1 MLATILKMK
10 KELTDIERVRLK
22 NLRKLFEQRDT
33 TIAAFAIAMQE
44 HDTSMSSILSGN
56 LSIGPRRARKFEDA
70 AKLPRGTLDIPDH
83 TDYLMHLN
91 EQESHLINYF
101 RLADPEAKLKIL
113 DAGRVLSRF
122 DELLKN
128 QSDYS
133 ISFWRPTCAP
143 LTSRPQR
150 RHQATV
156 LLPASIQ
163 QCTSSS
169 KPHYKL
175 QKAQFKSHFGNFL
188 HVCKA
193 KKQAITNRN

>member
-1 MLATILKMK
+1 MVSIFKLLAFTNTRQIMLATICKMK

-22 NLRKLFEQRDT
+22 NLRRLFEQRDT

-44 HDTSMSSILSGN
+44 HDTSMSSILSGR

-101 RLADPEAKLKIL
+101 RLADSEAKLKIL

-122 DELLKN
+122 DELLK
-128 QSDYS
+128 
-133 ISFWRPTCAP
+133 
-143 LTSRPQR
+143 
-150 RHQATV
+150 
-156 LLPASIQ
+156 
-163 QCTSSS
+163 
-169 KPHYKL
+169 
-175 QKAQFKSHFGNFL
+175 KS
-188 HVCKA
+188 V
-193 KKQAITNRN
+193 

>member
-1 MLATILKMK
+1 MRTVSISILLVFANTSYATFATILEMK

-101 RLADPEAKLKIL
+101 RLADPEAKLKML

-122 DELLKN
+122 DELLK
-128 QSDYS
+128 
-133 ISFWRPTCAP
+133 
-143 LTSRPQR
+143 
-150 RHQATV
+150 
-156 LLPASIQ
+156 
-163 QCTSSS
+163 
-169 KPHYKL
+169 
-175 QKAQFKSHFGNFL
+175 KS
-188 HVCKA
+188 V
-193 KKQAITNRN
+193 